1 MPRNLLLSAQIC
13 WCNRYCFKFSEWVP
27 TVWVVV
33 VVLWSVS
40 CGLCQSKYLLL
51 LSFVPKGVFATFD
64 LKSRLGKLQ
73 WNVVPT
79 IGVAFV
85 YWSIAAHQ
93 LPFVFIQTYLFNQ
106 LIETILNKYAC
117 QGSNSVEI
125 EFALA
130 SQCPKKLPTKWIFHL
145 FPWWQSFKLNLFFMS
160 KLCTYL
166 RPWAW
171 RKFRT

>member
-73 WNVVPT
+73 WNVVPSVLHLFIDRLLPT
-79 IGVAFV
+79 NYLLFSFRRICLIN
-85 YWSIAAHQ
+85 WSK
-93 LPFVFIQTYLFNQ
+93 
-106 LIETILNKYAC
+106 TILNKYAC
-117 QGSNSVEI
+117 QGSNNVEI
-125 EFALA
+125 EFALV